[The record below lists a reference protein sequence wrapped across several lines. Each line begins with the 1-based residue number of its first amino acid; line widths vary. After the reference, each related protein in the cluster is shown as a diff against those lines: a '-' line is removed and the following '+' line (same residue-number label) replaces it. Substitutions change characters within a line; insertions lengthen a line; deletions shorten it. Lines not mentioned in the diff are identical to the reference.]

1 MRSLRFRLIFN
12 NLLPLLVVLPV
23 VGFLLVYLL
32 ETQGIVATV
41 ARDLTRQAVLVAD
54 AASLRTEIW
63 VDPNSAQAF
72 LARISP
78 RLSARV
84 MLLDSGG
91 RLMVSSDPAD
101 NGAIGKIVY
110 SEKYDPIQNPEA
122 DVNIDKSSIEDVVV
136 PVIRSD
142 GLLYGFVRLD
152 NPLSSIYERSLQ
164 LRQIMLW
171 VVGLGLVLGVI
182 LGWGLANDLS
192 KQLKTA
198 TLAVTGLATG
208 QNLEILDESKS
219 PREIGQ
225 LYRAFNTL
233 VTRLKYLEESRKR
246 LLANLVHEI
255 GRPLGSLQSAVQAL
269 SGGAHSDKN
278 LRVELLDGMA
288 GELHRLDNLVGDL
301 ANLHDQLAG
310 TLMLNREPVV
320 VNEWLQRITETY
332 REEALNKGLLW
343 ECKIPTGATVINLDA
358 ERLTL
363 AVQNLI
369 SNAIRYTP
377 PGGNI
382 CVQSEILDKNLIIEV
397 SDSGPGIPPEEQE
410 KIFEPFTRGSTARR
424 FSQGMGLGLTI
435 TRDLV
440 EAHGGTIKLVSKPGD
455 GSTFRIEIPST
466 SP

>member
-1 MRSLRFRLIFN
+1 MRSLRFRLILN

-54 AASLRTEIW
+54 AASLRSEIW

-72 LARISP
+72 LTRISP

-91 RLMVSSDPAD
+91 RLLVSSDPAD
-101 NGAIGKIVY
+101 NGTIGKILY
-110 SEKYDPIQNPEA
+110 SEKYDPVQNPEA
-122 DVNIDKSSIEDVVV
+122 DVNIEESTLKDVVV

-171 VVGLGLVLGVI
+171 VVGLGLILGVL
-182 LGWGLANDLS
+182 LGWGLASDLS
-192 KQLKTA
+192 RQLQTA
-198 TLAVTGLATG
+198 TTAVTRLTTG
-208 QNLEILDESKS
+208 QTLEILDDSKS

-233 VTRLKYLEESRKR
+233 VVRLKNLEESRKR

-269 SGGAHSDKN
+269 SGGAHSDKT

-288 GELHRLDNLVGDL
+288 GEIHRLDNLVGDL
-301 ANLHDQLAG
+301 SNLHDQLAG
-310 TLMLNREPVV
+310 TLMLNRGPVV
-320 VNEWLQRITETY
+320 INEWLQKITKTY
-332 REEALNKGLLW
+332 REEALTKGLLW
-343 ECKIPTGATVINLDA
+343 DCKIPSGHTEISLDA

-382 CVQSEILDKNLIIEV
+382 CIQSEILDKNLVIEV

-440 EAHGGTIKLVSKPGD
+440 EAHGGTITLVSKPGD
-455 GSTFRIEIPST
+455 GSTFRIEIPAT
-466 SP
+466 TP